1 MPKYLHADN
10 NLFLNT
16 DIKVS
21 SYSPHGTKVIF
32 SQGEEG
38 YCIRTEKGAFSLGKW
53 LLECAVS
60 GGEVYDLSLL
70 CKTALSEEDVYVI
83 VTQYTECGKMPIRE
97 HAHIAVR
104 EGGNICFSDKV
115 ETAQGTVRLSVELWL
130 KGDGA
135 EAVWHDIFLTRG
147 NPVPERRVRIAPVH
161 TRVVGESID
170 RQRENIL
177 QALDRAGD
185 ENADIVILG
194 EALYGRGLGLSLPL
208 RAENENG
215 AMSLAIREK
224 AKQHH
229 MYIVYNTVEADAGAY
244 YNTSYLFGRE
254 GEVVGKYRKTHLPV
268 TELEEGLSPGRGYP
282 VFDLDFGKVGL
293 LICYDQFFPR
303 TAEALA
309 MAGAELLCI
318 SSIGDMSH
326 CSFARAMENGV
337 YVAISGANH
346 ENPHGFGATRVI
358 DPLGTILA
366 QTDENFD
373 IALCEVDLS
382 RRVRRYWMSTG
393 PALSDVHDDYRFEKN
408 SHSFR

>member
-1 MPKYLHADN
+1 MSKYSHADN

-16 DIKVS
+16 NIKVS
-21 SYSPHGTKVIF
+21 TFSPHGARVAF
-32 SQGEEG
+32 SENEDG
-38 YCIRTEKGAFSLGKW
+38 YGIRTDQGSFSLGKW

-60 GGEVYDLSLL
+60 GGAVYDFSLA

-83 VTQYTECGKMPIRE
+83 VTQYAEHGKMPIRE
-97 HAHIAVR
+97 HAHTTTR
-104 EGGNICFSDKV
+104 EGENLRFFEKV
-115 ETAQGTVRLSVELWL
+115 ETAPETVKLRVELWL
-130 KGDGA
+130 KGDGV
-135 EAVWHDIFLTRG
+135 EAVWHNIFLTRG
-147 NPVPERRVRIAPVH
+147 ASFPARRVRIAPVQ
-161 TRVVGESID
+161 TRQVGESTD

-177 QALDRAGD
+177 QVLDRAGG

-194 EALYGRGLGLSLPL
+194 EGLYGRGLGLSLCA
-208 RAENENG
+208 RAEDENG

-224 AKQHH
+224 AKQYH
-229 MYIVYNTVEADAGAY
+229 MYIVYNTVEADAGAF
-244 YNTSYLFGRE
+244 YNTSYLFGRD

-268 TELEEGLSPGRGYP
+268 TELEEGFTPGVGYP

-309 MAGAELLCI
+309 MAGAELICI

-337 YVAISGANH
+337 YVAISGANN

-358 DPLGTILA
+358 DPLGRILA

-373 IALCEVDLS
+373 IALCDIDLS
-382 RRVRRYWMSTG
+382 RRTRRYWMSTG

-408 SHSFR
+408 SHSFK